1 MILFNLLSSSTSAT
15 PGSCANG
22 GTWIFIA
29 FFAVLLVIMMIT
41 SSRSNKKRQKEAED
55 KLNNMRI
62 GDKVKTIGGICG
74 IVVEINPEENTFVLS
89 TGVDN
94 EGTLIKFDM
103 VAVYQTA
110 HPEDEQQEAPVEE
123 AAEAPA
129 EEATE
134 APAEEAT
141 EATNEEAAEAP
152 AEQTE
157 EENK

>member
-110 HPEDEQQEAPVEE
+110 HPEDEQQEAT
-123 AAEAPA
+123 EAPA

-134 APAEEAT
+134 APAEEAA
-141 EATNEEAAEAP
+141 EAPAEQAEEAP